1 MFMLIQKVFQLIEKT
16 LLSILLEALTIDL
29 WFQQNKEKK
38 QVLLQEFTMYAFTE
52 IIQAAID

>member
-1 MFMLIQKVFQLIEKT
+1 MFMLIQKVFQLIEKI
-16 LLSILLEALTIDL
+16 LLLILLEALMIDL

-38 QVLLQEFTMYAFTE
+38 QVPLQEFTMYAFTE

>member
-1 MFMLIQKVFQLIEKT
+1 MFMLIQKVFQLIEKI
-16 LLSILLEALTIDL
+16 LLLILLEALMIDL

-38 QVLLQEFTMYAFTE
+38 QVLLQEFIMYAFTE